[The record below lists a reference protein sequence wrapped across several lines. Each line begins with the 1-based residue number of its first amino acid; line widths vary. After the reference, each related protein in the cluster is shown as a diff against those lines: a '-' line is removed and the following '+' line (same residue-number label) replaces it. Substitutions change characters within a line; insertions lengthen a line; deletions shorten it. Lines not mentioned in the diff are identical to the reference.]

1 MLELWQQ
8 TFSVSCVFANLWFYL
23 MLMFNFKINCYMVET
38 LDVAPFFCSIWKSFI
53 LMWHISLLCF
63 SPCFWCGGYNAQPR
77 KQLFATRKSKK
88 DVACG
93 ANSHD
98 VIK

>member
-1 MLELWQQ
+1 MLRI
-8 TFSVSCVFANLWFYL
+8 Y
-23 MLMFNFKINCYMVET
+23 
-38 LDVAPFFCSIWKSFI
+38 
-53 LMWHISLLCF
+53 LLCF
-63 SPCFWCGGYNAQPR
+63 SPCFWCGGYNTQPR
-77 KQLFATRKSKK
+77 KQLFVTQKSEK